1 MKLTSLRDVRAL
13 LDARGIRPS
22 KALGQ
27 NFLHDANLIEWIVA
41 LAEVGP
47 DDEVLEVGPGLG
59 GLTEALAGRAGR
71 VVAVETDRRLLAI
84 LAERTGDLPHLER
97 IHGDALKTDFDALFG
112 TRPWKVVSN
121 LPYSVGT
128 RVLVRFTESANPP
141 ARIVATLQ
149 RDVGERIVAKPGGAA
164 YGVLA
169 IWTQRLY
176 DARLARSI
184 PPTCF
189 YPAPGVLSA
198 VVDLRRRASPRC
210 APRDP
215 ALFREL
221 TRRAFMRRRKQMR
234 RILSDL
240 PPELRPAGPP
250 DPDEWLA
257 AAGIAPEARPETLPV
272 ESWGALADAL
282 ARNRGDRP

>member
-41 LAEVGP
+41 LADVGP
-47 DDEVLEVGPGLG
+47 GDEVLEVGPGLG
-59 GLTEALAGRAGR
+59 GLTEALARRAGR
-71 VVAVETDRRLLAI
+71 VVAVETDRRLLEV
-84 LAERTGDLPHLER
+84 LAERTADLPNLER
-97 IHGDALKTDFDALFG
+97 VHGDALKTDFDAWFG

-128 RVLVRFTESANPP
+128 RVLIRFTETAHPP

-149 RDVGERIVAKPGGAA
+149 RDVGERIVAKPGCAA

-169 IWTQRLY
+169 IWVQRLY
-176 DARLARSI
+176 EARLARSI
-184 PPTCF
+184 SPSCF
-189 YPAPGVLSA
+189 HPAPGVLST
-198 VVDLRRRASPRC
+198 VVDLRRRAAPRC

-215 ALFREL
+215 GLFREL

-240 PPELRPAGPP
+240 PPEILPPGPP
-250 DPDEWLA
+250 EPDEWLA
-257 AAGIAPEARPETLPV
+257 AAGIAPESRPETVPV
-272 ESWGALADAL
+272 EGWGALSDVL
-282 ARNRGDRP
+282 ARNRGDLL